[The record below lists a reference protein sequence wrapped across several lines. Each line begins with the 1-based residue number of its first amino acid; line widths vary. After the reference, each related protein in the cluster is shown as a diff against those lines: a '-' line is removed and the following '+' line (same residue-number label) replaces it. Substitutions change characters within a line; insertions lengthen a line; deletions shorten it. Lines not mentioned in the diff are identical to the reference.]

1 MNQTVLSAQIVERA
15 AMRYTPAG
23 LPVMDVR
30 IAHTSQVMQ
39 DGAPR
44 QISFEMHAVAVG
56 ELAWN
61 LERRAVGSTAEF
73 HGFLGKQRNGK
84 GVMLHIDRLADSCNV
99 TD

>member
-1 MNQTVLSAQIVERA
+1 MNQVLLTAQIVERA

-23 LPVMDVR
+23 LPVVDVR
-30 IAHTSQVMQ
+30 LAHVSQVMQ

-56 ELAWN
+56 ELARS

-73 HGFLGKQRNGK
+73 SGFLGKQRNGR
-84 GVMLHIDRLADSCNV
+84 GVMLHIDRLTDSCND